1 MYKRCSDVVES
12 RVEHAI
18 LDAESRRNAAFTSDL
33 EQPWRSSP
41 WGTRG
46 LRTKTR
52 YAEPAL
58 PIEELGELSND
69 QRKKIENG
77 LLEQPPE
84 SKAKISHHINSSNVR
99 MRQWRSWI
107 QIRDNTAFGFRLRA
121 PKKTSVEYCGGRDER
136 R

>member
-69 QRKKIENG
+69 QRNKSKPAR
-77 LLEQPPE
+77 LEQLPE
-84 SKAKISHHINSSNVR
+84 SKTKISHHTKSNLGTVL
-99 MRQWRSWI
+99 
-107 QIRDNTAFGFRLRA
+107 TL
-121 PKKTSVEYCGGRDER
+121 
-136 R
+136 